1 MKFSQ
6 LALVIFLSVA
16 TTFVTTRMVV
26 EQQASAPTVA
36 QETAYARVMRTGTLR
51 CGWLS
56 YPNFFMRDP
65 NTGAFSGIYYDLLEE
80 MGHQLSL
87 KIEWTEEVSTTNAFM
102 GLKAGRYDVIC
113 SPLTPTPGRAR
124 EVEFTIPTAFRPYYA
139 YARIDDQR
147 FDSDYNKINDS
158 AVKMVAV
165 EGEFAQTVVKEK
177 FPQAQLL
184 LLPTLTDYGQD
195 ELNVAMG
202 KADIALAEPAT
213 AEGFM
218 SMNPGEIRQVPG
230 ASIHKVPA
238 SLLVPVGDEALKS
251 LLNTTIE
258 TLQSAGVMQRI
269 YEKYLGEHG
278 HRYFL
283 P

>member
-1 MKFSQ
+1 MKLPQ
-6 LALVIFLSVA
+6 LALVIILSIG
-16 TTFVTTRMVV
+16 TTFVTTRYVAEKHAPAQVV
-26 EQQASAPTVA
+26 G
-36 QETAYARVMRTGTLR
+36 QESSYARVMRTGTLR
-51 CGWLS
+51 CGWLLYS
-56 YPNFFMRDP
+56 NFFMHDP

-80 MGHQLSL
+80 MGRQLSL
-87 KIEWTEEVSTTNAFM
+87 KIEWTEEASTTNAFT

-113 SPLTPTPGRAR
+113 SPFTPTPGRAR
-124 EVEFTIPTAFRPYYA
+124 EVEFTVPTAFRPYYA
-139 YARIDDQR
+139 YARIDDKR
-147 FDSDYNKINDS
+147 FDDDYKKINDPS
-158 AVKMVAV
+158 VKMVAV

-218 SMNPGEIRQVPG
+218 SMNPGKIRQVSG
-230 ASIHKVPA
+230 TSIHKVPA
-238 SLLVPVGDEALKS
+238 TLLVPVGEEALKS

-258 TLQSAGVMQRI
+258 TLQGAGVMQRI
-269 YEKYLGEHG
+269 YEKYMGEPG